1 VTNGTNLS
9 RFNLAQGGGSQHRS
23 IMPHAPLY
31 LNSMLENVLQH
42 AGTHLYALMQP
53 ADQRTLQATSKAL
66 EAFYRENQKYVKMSL
81 RDGRQWASMVRRF
94 PRIQT
99 LQLFPNTLQHVLG
112 VSVRHLVTLSLEH
125 CGLSQAHGDAQALV
139 QLLRGAPHVRHFSV
153 SNNAQLGTKG
163 LSSLLASLNVAG
175 ATLHTLLARNT
186 GIQALHH
193 LGRPVLS
200 SLKVLDVAGNPLSNA
215 AVRKMLQALSLVDQ
229 VFLNL
234 DINDA
239 DGLDVLHMHTLSW
252 CRCNAESASAIL
264 ASDALVKLS
273 LACTAPLTWA
283 RLGSSIMQLA
293 LTDIN
298 LPNAEWHAFL
308 KDLAEQTCV
317 QELVLYKPQNLDA
330 HALVTFI
337 DRLPE
342 ASAFTALG
350 FIGMRKFIYE
360 DLRLV
365 CNKLY
370 ERKLGMRKWIL
381 SDCDSLKFP
390 ACARDFIQTLHQ
402 GDKVY
407 LDINT
412 RCMLSLSRHQ
422 EASWISRVLASAVF
436 SYVGLRGRSVMMDA
450 SIHVFDHVEQMSL
463 ESTEINWGF
472 PQTMTCLKVVSLYN
486 VESRYLDNENL
497 LEQLLWLPLISHI
510 QLDYCRL
517 ERHINFQLARY
528 VNTLSLNWCP
538 IEAGFRNAFLHAL
551 VMGRLPALSS
561 LGVMSSD
568 SRHPSFVCLL
578 VLAMKRGQRNCGI
591 DARGHVWTVGQLKFL
606 RISLN
611 QVQLGDI
618 SRLRVSVH
626 PDARTE
632 MQSMHVA
639 FPSILLE

>member
-1 VTNGTNLS
+1 
-9 RFNLAQGGGSQHRS
+9 
-23 IMPHAPLY
+23 
-31 LNSMLENVLQH
+31 MLDSLLQH
-42 AGTHLYALMQP
+42 AGPHLYALLLP
-53 ADQRTLQATSKAL
+53 AERRTLQATSKAL
-66 EAFYRENQKYVKMSL
+66 GAFHRENKKDVTMSL
-81 RDGRQWASMVRRF
+81 RDGHQWVSMVRRF
-94 PRIQT
+94 PRIRT

-125 CGLSQAHGDAQALV
+125 CGLNHAHGNARGLV
-139 QLLRGAPHVRHFSV
+139 QALRGARHVQDFAV

-175 ATLHTLLARNT
+175 ATLHTLRASNT
-186 GIQALHH
+186 GIQALDH
-193 LGRPVLS
+193 LRRPVLS
-200 SLKVLDVAGNPLSNA
+200 SLKVLDVAENPLSKA
-215 AVRKMLQALSLVDQ
+215 AVRKMLQALTRVEK

-234 DINDA
+234 DMTDA
-239 DGLDVLHMHTLSW
+239 DGLDVSMENIHLHTLSW
-252 CRCNAESASAIL
+252 CRCDAKSALTIL

-273 LACTAPLTWA
+273 LACSAPLTWA

-317 QELVLYKPQNLDA
+317 QELVLSRPHNLNA

-337 DRLPE
+337 DCLPA

-350 FIGMRKFIYE
+350 FIGMRQFVYD
-360 DLRLV
+360 DLKLV
-365 CNKLY
+365 CNKLH

-381 SDCDSLKFP
+381 SDCGSLKFP

-407 LDINT
+407 LDLNT
-412 RCMLSLSRHQ
+412 RFMLSLSRRQ
-422 EASWISRVLASAVF
+422 ESLWISRVLASATF

-450 SIHVFDHVEQMSL
+450 PNHIFDDVEQMSL

-472 PQTMTCLKVVSLYN
+472 PETMTCLKAVSLYN

-497 LEQLLWLPLISHI
+497 LEQLLRLPLISHI
-510 QLDYCRL
+510 QMDYCRL
-517 ERHINFQLARY
+517 ERHINFPLARY

-551 VMGRLPALSS
+551 VMGRLPALSR
-561 LGVMSSD
+561 LGIMSSE
-568 SRHPSFVCLL
+568 SLHPSFVCLL
-578 VLAMKRGQRNCGI
+578 VLAMKRGQRNCEI
-591 DARGHVWTVGQLKFL
+591 DARGHVWAVGQLKFL
-606 RISLN
+606 RISLY
-611 QVQLGDI
+611 QVQPGDI
-618 SRLRVSVH
+618 SRLRVSVLH
-626 PDARTE
+626 PDARSE
-632 MQSMHVA
+632 MEAMRVA
-639 FPSILLE
+639 FPAVLLG